1 MESRKDAN
9 KRELI
14 SFVIPCY
21 KSVNTLEKV
30 IDMIRETVAQR
41 PEFDSEIVL
50 VNDCSPDGGATWGL
64 IQQLNEKYDNI
75 VGVNLAKNSGQTCAV
90 MAGLRTSKGDYVTV
104 SDDDGQTP
112 INRVFEF
119 YDYMHEGGFDV
130 VCAHY
135 TSRGK
140 RSLFREFGSWM
151 NQTMVKYFLDEPK
164 GLSTSGFFFAKRFI
178 VDEMVKYSNAF
189 PHIGGLMLR
198 TTHNIGNIDMS
209 MNDRAAGRSNYTFSK
224 LLRIWVNG
232 ITTFSIKPLRLTCF
246 LGMFMVFVSFVVIIA
261 LIISKLTNPLITIGW
276 TSMIATTLLI
286 GGMILFVLGVIGEY
300 IGRIYLSLN
309 QNPQYVVKEIIGRED
324 GE

>member
-1 MESRKDAN
+1 MEEKDRK
-9 KRELI
+9 LI

-21 KSVNTLEKV
+21 RSVKTLGAV
-30 IDMIRETVAQR
+30 VETIQDTVSKR
-41 PEFDSEIVL
+41 PEFRAEIIL
-50 VNDCSPDGGATWGL
+50 VNDCSPDGGATWAFIEEL
-64 IQQLNEKYDNI
+64 YDKYDNI
-75 VGVNLAKNSGQTCAV
+75 VGIDLAKNSGQTCAV
-90 MAGLRTSKGDYVTV
+90 MAGLRASTGDYVTV

-112 INRVFEF
+112 IDRVFEF
-119 YDYMHEGGFDV
+119 YDYMQEGGFDV

-140 RSLFREFGSWM
+140 RSLFREFGSWA

-164 GLSTSGFFFAKRFI
+164 GISTSGFFFAKRFI

-189 PHIGGLMLR
+189 PHMGGLMLR

-209 MNDRAAGRSNYTFSK
+209 MNDRAAGRSNYNFSK

-232 ITTFSIKPLRLTCF
+232 ITTFSIKPLRFAVIFGMVMVF
-246 LGMFMVFVSFVVIIA
+246 LGIIAIIA
-261 LIISKLTNPLITIGW
+261 LVISKLTNPLITIGW
-276 TSMIATTLLI
+276 TSMIATTIMI

-309 QNPQYVVKEIIGRED
+309 QNPQYVVRTVLKKENGDR
-324 GE
+324 

>member
-1 MESRKDAN
+1 MEENR
-9 KRELI
+9 RQLI

-21 KSVNTLEKV
+21 KSVKTLEQV
-30 IDMIRETVAQR
+30 VNTIRETVAAR
-41 PEFDSEIVL
+41 PEFDSEIIL
-50 VNDCSPDGGATWGL
+50 VNDCSPDGGETWRL
-64 IQQLNEKYDNI
+64 IEDLHRRYDNI
-75 VGVNLAKNSGQTCAV
+75 VGVDLAKNSGQTCAV
-90 MAGLRTSKGDYVTV
+90 MAGLRTSKGDFVTV

-119 YDYMHEGGFDV
+119 YDYMQEGGFDV

-140 RSLFREFGSWM
+140 RSWFREFGSWM

-178 VDEMVKYSNAF
+178 VDEMVKYNNAF

-209 MNDRAAGRSNYTFSK
+209 MNDRAAGRSNYNFSK
-224 LLRIWVNG
+224 LLRIWING
-232 ITTFSIKPLRLTCF
+232 ITTFSIKPLRITCF
-246 LGMFMVFVSFVVIIA
+246 LGMLMVFVSVIVIIA

-276 TSMIATTLLI
+276 TSMIATTLLV

-309 QNPQYVVKEIIGRED
+309 QNPQYVVRTVLDREN
-324 GE
+324 GEE

>member
-1 MESRKDAN
+1 MAEDRKP
-9 KRELI
+9 LI

-21 KSVNTLEKV
+21 KSEGTLEGV
-30 IDMIRETVAQR
+30 IDKIRSTLASR
-41 PEFDSEIVL
+41 PEFDSEIIL
-50 VNDCSPDGGATWGL
+50 VNDCSPDGGATWHL
-64 IQQLNEKYDNI
+64 IQDLHEKYDNI

-90 MAGLRTSKGDYVTV
+90 MAGLRTSTGDYVTV

-112 INRVFEF
+112 VDRVFEF
-119 YDYMHEGGFDV
+119 YDYMQEGGFDV

-140 RSLFREFGSWM
+140 RSWFREFGSWM

-189 PHIGGLMLR
+189 PHMGGLMLR

-209 MNDRAAGRSNYTFSK
+209 MNDRAAGRSNYNLTK

-232 ITTFSIKPLRLTCF
+232 ITTFSIKPLRLAVF
-246 LGMFMVFVSFVVIIA
+246 FGMLMVFFGFIAIIA

-276 TSMIATTLLI
+276 TSMIATTIMI

-309 QNPQYVVKEIIGRED
+309 QNPQYVVKEILNRKNGD
-324 GE
+324 K

>member
-1 MESRKDAN
+1 MAEDR
-9 KRELI
+9 RQLI

-21 KSVNTLEKV
+21 RSAGTLEQV
-30 IDMIRETVAQR
+30 VETIRNTVAAR
-41 PEFDSEIVL
+41 PEFDSEIIL
-50 VNDCSPDGGATWGL
+50 VNDCSPDGGATWRL
-64 IQQLNEKYDNI
+64 IQDLHGKYDNI
-75 VGVNLAKNSGQTCAV
+75 VGVDLAKNSGQTCAV
-90 MAGLRTSKGDYVTV
+90 MAGLRTSKGDFVTV

-112 INRVFEF
+112 IDRVFEF
-119 YDYMHEGGFDV
+119 YDYMMDGGYDV

-135 TSRGK
+135 TSRGR

-178 VDEMVKYSNAF
+178 VNEMIKYSNAF
-189 PHIGGLMLR
+189 PHMGGLMLR

-209 MNDRAAGRSNYTFSK
+209 MNDRAAGESNYNLTK

-232 ITTFSIKPLRLTCF
+232 ITTFSIKPLRLAVFFGMLMVCF
-246 LGMFMVFVSFVVIIA
+246 GVIAIIA

-276 TSMIATTLLI
+276 TSMIATTIMI

-300 IGRIYLSLN
+300 VGRIYLSLN
-309 QNPQYVVKEIIGRED
+309 QNPQYVVREVI
-324 GE
+324 EKKSRE